1 MLKALILCLLSAS
14 LVTAGFFTPSTEK
27 PDATVKEGSSVVIE
41 VDENDGDTKVSVS
54 PKDAAYD
61 RHTDKLPEKLQETKE
76 KIKGA
81 ASSILPGT
89 HQAQDERIIAEN
101 EANGAKTGDT
111 VGKVK
116 DTVTEAKE
124 RVKEAAKDKAEDI
137 KEGAKQQAYD
147 TMESAKRAREE
158 AGRKV
163 EGVKEKAKKTV
174 EEYEEE
180 GKKGM
185 KGLFGYLTRP
195 FRMLSG
201 GWRTL
206 ASALHLM
213 GLAVAYG
220 MCAWVTF
227 GSGRVLAQA
236 LPKVQLL
243 MVQSR
248 ISPVYFRAMAASVG
262 TALVGYLMS
271 RSSKRGMLGG
281 LDLAA
286 SLAMV
291 LGNMF
296 YVEPRST
303 KVLFERMRK
312 EKEEGMATKDEGV
325 VAEEPVVGS
334 KTETS
339 EEPTGGK
346 QGRSEPTGGK
356 QARSA
361 IIRRLSLSSSLLNV
375 ATLVP
380 LTCHILRLAQQLNA
394 KC

>member
-1 MLKALILCLLSAS
+1 MLKVLILCLLSAS
-14 LVTAGFFTPSTEK
+14 LVTAGFFTPSPEK
-27 PDATVKEGSSVVIE
+27 ADATVKEGSSVVIE

-54 PKDAAYD
+54 PKDAAYN
-61 RHTDKLPEKLQETKE
+61 HHSDKLSEKLEETKE

-81 ASSILPGT
+81 ASSVLPGS
-89 HQAQDERIIAEN
+89 HQSQDEN
-101 EANGAKTGDT
+101 EANGGNT

-116 DTVTEAKE
+116 KTVTQA
-124 RVKEAAKDKAEDI
+124 KEAAKDKAEDV
-137 KEGAKQQAYD
+137 KEGAKRQAHD
-147 TMESAKRAREE
+147 TMETAKIAKEE
-158 AGRKV
+158 AERKV

-174 EEYEEE
+174 NEYEEE

-195 FRMLSG
+195 LSG

-220 MCAWVTF
+220 MCVWVTF

-248 ISPVYFRAMAASVG
+248 MSPVYFRAMAASVG
-262 TALVGYLMS
+262 TALIGYT
-271 RSSKRGMLGG
+271 SKRGVLGG

-291 LGNMF
+291 LANMF

-312 EKEEGMATKDEGV
+312 EKEEGTTTNKEGKDEGV
-325 VAEEPVVGS
+325 VAEEPVVES
-334 KTETS
+334 KTTETS
-339 EEPTGGK
+339 EGPKK
-346 QGRSEPTGGK
+346 QGRS
-356 QARSA
+356 A
-361 IIRRLSLSSSLLNV
+361 IMRRFSLSSSLLNV

-380 LTCHILRLAQQLNA
+380 LTWHLLRLAQQLNA
-394 KC
+394 EC